1 MQAVDGLR
9 STFWA
14 SKFEPAEPVTLTV
27 DLGSPQSLTEI
38 VLDWEFP
45 AKSFSIATS
54 GDGSTWKVVSST
66 DANVLLRSSVAVS
79 GVVASKVRITM
90 TETSPDT
97 GFFKGKALY
106 GLVDVAIFGAGLTPI
121 VEECTKAA
129 STSDARDKYFLASVS
144 EIDPSVLVAASSE
157 QTALEA
163 AEAAL
168 SSAVVALQESLSSC
182 FPPSSALLKQM
193 AHAETHSSRSRGVFG
208 GDRASELL
216 SKARRTII
224 AARQKTR

>member
-54 GDGSTWKVVSST
+54 SDGSTWKVVSST
-66 DANVLLRSSVAVS
+66 DANVLLKSSVAVS

-144 EIDPSVLVAASSE
+144 EITRQCSLRPAASR
-157 QTALEA
+157 QPWRLPKRLCRA
-163 AEAAL
+163 
-168 SSAVVALQESLSSC
+168 
-182 FPPSSALLKQM
+182 PSWLCKKACPRAFLL
-193 AHAETHSSRSRGVFG
+193 
-208 GDRASELL
+208 LL
-216 SKARRTII
+216 LC
-224 AARQKTR
+224 